1 MPFHVQFTVL
11 GAVLIAMVSSAIF
24 VDSVTATEQHLAK
37 IVSAMI
43 QIIHVLLEMSQC
55 VKELKIHAQAPVI
68 L

>member
-1 MPFHVQFTVL
+1 
-11 GAVLIAMVSSAIF
+11 MVTSVIF

-37 IVSAMI
+37 IVNAMI

-55 VKELKIHAQAPVI
+55 VKELKIHAQALVI